1 MNATEHCTLL
11 HFLNTEQERFE
22 RDVISPCLFPV
33 NVTKAAALSRAKTLY
48 ELERRLKFDGP
59 FTKAYVMKS
68 GHLISRETREAC

>member
-11 HFLNTEQERFE
+11 HFLNTEQEQFE
-22 RDVISPCLFPV
+22 QDVLAYCIFPV

-68 GHLISRETREAC
+68 GHLIRRETREAC